1 MHKAAH
7 MKQLWVWV
15 ALLIKSVEMTEMY
28 SVFVNKL
35 FILNKMWITNFLIGE
50 LVALFHLFL
59 FQKGRP
65 AFVWDQQLC
74 IYFMFPSEKYF

>member
-35 FILNKMWITNFLIGE
+35 FILNKMWMTNFLIGE
-50 LVALFHLFL
+50 LVALFHLFV
-59 FQKGRP
+59 FQKRSS